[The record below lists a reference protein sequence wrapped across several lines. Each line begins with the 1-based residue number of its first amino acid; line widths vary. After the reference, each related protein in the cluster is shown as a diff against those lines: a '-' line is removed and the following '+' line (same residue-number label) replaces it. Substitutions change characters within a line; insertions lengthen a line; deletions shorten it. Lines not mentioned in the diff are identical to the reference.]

1 MIWIAIAIGCMVFA
15 TLAVHLG
22 LMDAAADVLRKVL
35 ICHQC
40 FSFWLTLSV
49 LTIAGC
55 CLPCALLL
63 AIFIAYASNW
73 FSLILI
79 FLTKKYDN
87 LWRRVNRKN
96 RPNK

>member
-22 LMDAAADVLRKVL
+22 LMDAAADVFRKVL

-73 FSLILI
+73 FSLMLI
-79 FLTKKYDN
+79 FLTNKYND